1 MCPSY
6 LRLLKQKYHRLGV
19 LNNAN
24 VVLSVLEAGKS
35 KIKVP
40 ADVVSGAS
48 SLPGLRLAAFS
59 LCAPIDES
67 KLSDFLV
74 TWALSPA

>member
-35 KIKVP
+35 KIKMP
-40 ADVVSGAS
+40 ADSGS
-48 SLPGLRLAAFS
+48 GEGQLPGS
-59 LCAPIDES
+59 
-67 KLSDFLV
+67 
-74 TWALSPA
+74 